1 MKSAEWLWNAWKPRN
16 LVGPL
21 LGVAFFATLI
31 CGACGGVPK
40 TSYYTLRTPAP
51 PSPNDAR
58 TDFVLGVEH
67 FRAPQML
74 RDDRIAYFVSPT
86 EMNYYQYHR
95 WSADPA
101 SMFSDYTAQWLSD
114 LGVFAQV
121 RMLPTRETIDFR
133 LSGRVLDFQEVD
145 YQGGVKA
152 RVSLELTLIRTRDR
166 KVVWTGKQE
175 AETPVQE
182 KGVAAVAIA
191 INAACKRLV
200 QELVPGLT
208 AEVEREYGANQGQ
221 TP

>member
-1 MKSAEWLWNAWKPRN
+1 MLALASLA
-16 LVGPL
+16 G
-21 LGVAFFATLI
+21 LI

-40 TSYYTLRTPAP
+40 TYYYTLRTPTP
-51 PSPNDAR
+51 PSPNETR
-58 TDFVLGVEH
+58 TNLVLGVEH
-67 FRAPQML
+67 FHAPQML

-101 SMFSDYTAQWLSD
+101 SMLSDYAAQWLSN

-121 RMLPTRETIDFR
+121 RILPTRETIDFR
-133 LSGRVLDFQEVD
+133 LGGRVLDFEEVD

-166 KVVWTGKQE
+166 KVVWTGKQD
-175 AETPVQE
+175 AETAVQE
-182 KGVAAVAIA
+182 KGVAGVANGM
-191 INAACKRLV
+191 NAACKRLV
-200 QELVPGLT
+200 QDLVPGLI
-208 AEVEREYGANQGQ
+208 AEVEREHSTSQGQ